1 MHSHASPRRPL
12 VQPGAV
18 PRTGLRLAI
27 TLLTA
32 VPVPG
37 RGATSAPDRRTARAA
52 MYWAPLV
59 GLAPGGVAAGVL
71 VGCQHG
77 HTGPLLAAV
86 LAIAVL
92 AVLTRALH
100 LDGLADTAD
109 GLGSRQPA
117 DRALAIMARSDIGPF
132 GVVTLVLTL
141 LVQVAALAQAE
152 RAGRGPLAILVAAV
166 AARLA
171 ITLACRRGV
180 PAARPDGLGAL
191 VAGTVHPAA
200 GAALAAVAVGAAVAL
215 GWIYAVAVAAGLA
228 CSVLLTALA
237 TRRLGGI
244 TGDVLGAAAEITA
257 AACLLVT
264 AIS

>member
-1 MHSHASPRRPL
+1 MPWA
-12 VQPGAV
+12 
-18 PRTGLRLAI
+18 GLRLAV

-37 RGATSAPDRRTARAA
+37 HGASRAPDRRTAGAA
-52 MYWAPLV
+52 MYWAPVV
-59 GLAPGGVAAGVL
+59 GLAVGGVAAGVL
-71 VGCQHG
+71 AGCQHG
-77 HTGPLLAAV
+77 HTGSLLAAV

-92 AVLTRALH
+92 AALTRALH

-141 LVQVAALAQAE
+141 LIQVSALARAE
-152 RAGRGPLAILVAAV
+152 QAGRGPLAIVVAAV

-180 PAARPDGLGAL
+180 PAARPGGLGAL
-191 VAGTVHPAA
+191 VAGTVQPAA
-200 GAALAAVAVGAAVAL
+200 AAVLAAAAVGTAVAL

-237 TRRLGGI
+237 SRRLGGI
-244 TGDVLGAAAEITA
+244 TGDVLGAAAEITL
-257 AACLLVT
+257 AACLVVT
-264 AIS
+264 AVS